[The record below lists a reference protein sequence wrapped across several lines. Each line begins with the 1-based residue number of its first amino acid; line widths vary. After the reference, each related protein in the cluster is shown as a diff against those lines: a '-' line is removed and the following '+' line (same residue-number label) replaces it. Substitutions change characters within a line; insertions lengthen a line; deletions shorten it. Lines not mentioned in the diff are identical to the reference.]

1 MELGLLD
8 QYYTRYGIEVK
19 DDNGVVTTYGYN
31 NKKYVDF
38 YYLLIGLEL
47 QDFESYLKDMDKNL
61 SNIEDE
67 LLEKDNDALNF
78 LLSDDY
84 EYATRV
90 KIRYPFILNNSVFV
104 ALYSLL
110 EDTSI
115 KLYRVAQKRL
125 NQLAPINKQQI
136 ILEDYLYAI
145 GKILDIKIT
154 DKIKNDIKNYRLIR
168 NCIVHHRGRLNN
180 KFKRA
185 ALKLKEKGIE
195 IIENEKGILINL
207 SVCENFIKDL
217 SDLFKFLSKS
227 LIDKEVKLNMHNGR

>member
-1 MELGLLD
+1 VRILNR
-8 QYYTRYGIEVK
+8 YYTRYGIEVK
-19 DDNGVVTTYGYN
+19 DGNGGITTYGYN
-31 NKKYVDF
+31 IKNHMDF

-61 SNIEDE
+61 SNIENE
-67 LLEKDNDALNF
+67 LLEKDNDACNF
-78 LLSDDY
+78 LLADDY
-84 EYATRV
+84 EYANRV
-90 KIRYPFILNNSVFV
+90 KIRYPFILNNSAFV

-115 KLYRVAQKRL
+115 KLYRVAQTRL
-125 NQLAPINKQQI
+125 NQFVPMNKQSPQ
-136 ILEDYLYAI
+136 LKDYLYAI
-145 GKILDIKIT
+145 EEILDIKIT
-154 DKIKNDIKNYRLIR
+154 DKIKNDINNYRLIR
-168 NCIVHHRGRLNN
+168 NCIVHHRGRLKD

-217 SDLFKFLSKS
+217 SDLFKLLSKS